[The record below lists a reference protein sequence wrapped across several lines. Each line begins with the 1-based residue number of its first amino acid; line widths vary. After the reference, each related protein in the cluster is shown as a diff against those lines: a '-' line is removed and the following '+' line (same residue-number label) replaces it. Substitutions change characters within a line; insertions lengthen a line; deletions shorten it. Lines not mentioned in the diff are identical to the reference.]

1 MVFSEADISNIVDTI
16 LNGPVASGKFQESFR
31 GSLLR
36 TEGGHCVEGLV
47 GFLARGEMLTEAL
60 DAKDLGHVG
69 ELEVVVEL
77 GAGAN
82 LSNLDATVG
91 LFNGGGLRGENPR

>member
-1 MVFSEADISNIVDTI
+1 LVFSEADISNIVDTI

-31 GSLLR
+31 GSLLT

-60 DAKDLGHVG
+60 DAKDLGHIG